1 MMKQWI
7 QSALIIAGLAWS
19 TASVAQVDDENLAQ
33 GENWYNRMHQALR
46 ELNFDAA
53 FVHVRGQRVEPYRWL
68 HGRSENGQEIEVLS
82 GLNGPEFKALRHNNQ
97 SSYYHPMGSPYSM
110 QSSVINGP
118 IPAGFFHDYG
128 AIRSAY
134 NVVSVGGGR
143 IIDRAAQH
151 IRVIARDQRRYGY
164 SIWLDKET
172 GMLLRSATLSSEGD
186 VLEQIQLTSL
196 FITDEFPQNLRDLED
211 ITPPPL
217 VQDNSNRESVQGDWQ
232 LTWLPEGFELKRS
245 NHHQMAVTGAQADY
259 FLYSDGLAEF
269 SVYISEQSATRGP
282 LQIDGPESLFSTELG
297 NYRVT
302 VVGRLP
308 FEIVQRIA
316 RGVQG
321 QP

>member
-1 MMKQWI
+1 MKQWI
-7 QSALIIAGLAWS
+7 QSALVVAGLFYSAAAVS
-19 TASVAQVDDENLAQ
+19 QADDASLAQ

-68 HGRSENGQEIEVLS
+68 HGRSEDGQEIEVLS

-110 QSSVINGP
+110 RSSVINGP
-118 IPAGFFHDYG
+118 IPAGFFHDYD
-128 AIRSAY
+128 AISPAY

-172 GMLLRSATLSSEGD
+172 GMLLRSATLSAEGD
-186 VLEQIQLTSL
+186 VIEQVQLTSL
-196 FITDEFPQNLRDLED
+196 FISDDFPQNLRELED
-211 ITPPPL
+211 VTRPPL
-217 VQDNSNRESVQGDWQ
+217 VQDNSNLEPVQGEWT
-232 LTWLPEGFELKRS
+232 LNFLPEGFELRRS

-269 SVYISEQSATRGP
+269 SVYISERSPARGP
-282 LQIDGPESLFSTELG
+282 LQVEGPESLFSTELG